1 MIKNALTCDKKTFS
15 DFTEINKITPTY
27 DHTRLRYRQSDARF
41 MNKLFFNEW
50 KDSRRKEM
58 ILKLI
63 IVASCLSLVSCGCR
77 EKKQESN
84 PCESICHKD
93 DTGEMTC
100 ELRGA
105 IILPDLPNIVA
116 SRQRVRK
123 QLNLP
128 FLFFFNAKRFFL
140 TQDILFVRKKWQQI
154 GTRK

>member
-1 MIKNALTCDKKTFS
+1 MLLI
-15 DFTEINKITPTY
+15 
-27 DHTRLRYRQSDARF
+27 
-41 MNKLFFNEW
+41 
-50 KDSRRKEM
+50 EM
-58 ILKLI
+58 FLKLI

-93 DTGEMTC
+93 DTGKMSC

-128 FLFFFNAKRFFL
+128 FLFFNAKRLFIP
-140 TQDILFVRKKWQQI
+140 QDILFVRKK
-154 GTRK
+154 